1 MQTILIFGGFGFL
14 GSNIIDYAL
23 INFAD
28 EYNFIVFDIYDQ
40 HPLGKKFSNVI
51 KTYKGDFTNKE
62 DVKIVFEENKI
73 DYVFHFISTTIPA
86 TSNNNIRYDIESNLI
101 STINLL
107 DICRLVNI
115 KSIFFISSGGA
126 VYGDSTQYVHKEND
140 SLNPNSSYG
149 IIKITIEKY
158 LKLYNHLYGLN
169 YLCLRLSNPYGAF
182 HLSKK
187 QGLINIA
194 IKKAINNESFDVWGD
209 GSNLKDYIYAGD
221 VAKIFFV
228 FLRKSVLNQVLNVG
242 TGKGYSIN
250 DILNIIGKMAPSFKI
265 NYCEYKS
272 FDVPKVILDTESIR
286 EYIDFELTPL
296 EVGIKKT
303 YQWTLEQKGFF

>member
-115 KSIFFISSGGA
+115 KSIFFI
-126 VYGDSTQYVHKEND
+126 
-140 SLNPNSSYG
+140 
-149 IIKITIEKY
+149 
-158 LKLYNHLYGLN
+158 
-169 YLCLRLSNPYGAF
+169 
-182 HLSKK
+182 
-187 QGLINIA
+187 
-194 IKKAINNESFDVWGD
+194 
-209 GSNLKDYIYAGD
+209 
-221 VAKIFFV
+221 
-228 FLRKSVLNQVLNVG
+228 
-242 TGKGYSIN
+242 
-250 DILNIIGKMAPSFKI
+250 
-265 NYCEYKS
+265 
-272 FDVPKVILDTESIR
+272 
-286 EYIDFELTPL
+286 
-296 EVGIKKT
+296 
-303 YQWTLEQKGFF
+303 